1 MANKD
6 DEMKY
11 CLRLN
16 LNNPEHLLIH
26 KTLRN
31 LNPEYYKSINQFI
44 ITGLLDFIENTNK
57 REMLVEEEIK
67 KQMGDELV
75 TKSEL
80 REHENNMKAY
90 LTSELMTAVISAVMS
105 NLNIQTANVTQ
116 DKKEPEEK
124 NENAEQDETLSELAN
139 LWY

>member
-44 ITGLLDFIENTNK
+44 IASLLDFISSSNK
-57 REMLVEEEIK
+57 RKMLTEEEIK
-67 KQMGDELV
+67 KQMGDEFV

-80 REHENNMKAY
+80 KELENNMKAY
-90 LTSELMTAVISAVMS
+90 LSSI
-105 NLNIQTANVTQ
+105 
-116 DKKEPEEK
+116 KGFK
-124 NENAEQDETLSELAN
+124 
-139 LWY
+139 